1 MPSIDD
7 TLLGCLVSLTHHY
20 KKPLTGDVLV
30 DGLPL
35 QNNRLTP
42 DIFVRAAE
50 KASLAAKVVERKI
63 NDISPLLYPV
73 VLLLSDLSA
82 CLLLKREGDEFT
94 IEQPESGGVH
104 TISLDELRKVYSGV
118 AIFVR
123 PEYQIGRQSSRA
135 LDGREGHWF
144 WSTIWQSLP
153 IYRDVLIAS
162 FLINLFVLA
171 NPLFVM
177 NVYDRVVPNA
187 AVETLWVLAA
197 GVAIVYLF
205 DFGLKMLRSYFLEVA
220 GKKSD
225 VILSSRIFQKVVGL
239 RYDAM
244 PNSVGAFSSN
254 LREFDSIRNFFSAGT
269 LALLIDIPFM
279 LIFVLVIS
287 IIGGPLVMIPAIA
300 IPLIILYS
308 FIVRP
313 SLRRSVE
320 KTFASTAQKNG
331 TLVEALTAMET
342 VKTQRA
348 AMPLLTRWE
357 ESVGFIARWSLRA
370 RMLSTSVGTF
380 SALVQQ
386 VASVALIILGV
397 YMIME
402 QNLTMG
408 ALIACNILV
417 GRAIAPMAQVASLII
432 QYEQSAKALST
443 LNEIMALPDERDAGK
458 HYVHREIL
466 KGAIEFKDV
475 GFAYPNSE
483 QGALKNVCFKIKAGE
498 RVALIGRI
506 GSGKSTVEKLIAGLY
521 RPQQGSI
528 TIDGIDVNQIDPV
541 DLRRNLGYV
550 PQDVL
555 LFAGTLR
562 ENIVV
567 GSPSASDKELLEAA
581 RISGVDQFA
590 SAHPSGFDLPVGE
603 RGSSLSGG
611 QRQAA
616 SLARALIHEPNI
628 MVLDEPSNSMD
639 NASEEQLRANLV
651 NYVKD
656 RTLVLITH
664 KVSLLSLVD
673 RIIVIDQGQVVAD
686 GPKDTVLEALRQGRL
701 QVRR

>member
-1 MPSIDD
+1 MASTEDP
-7 TLLGCLVSLTHHY
+7 LLGCLVALTHYY
-20 KKPLTGDVLV
+20 KKPLTADVLV

-35 QNNRLTP
+35 LNNRLTP
-42 DIFVRAAE
+42 DVFIRAAE
-50 KASLAAKVVERKI
+50 RASLAARVVERRI
-63 NDISPLLYPV
+63 NDISTLLYPV
-73 VLLLSDLSA
+73 VLLLVDSSA
-82 CLLLKREGDEFT
+82 CILRERKGDEFV
-94 IEQPESGGVH
+94 IEQPESGGVI
-104 TISLDELRKVYSGV
+104 TLSLLELRKVYTGV
-118 AIFVR
+118 AIFIR
-123 PEYQIGRQSSRA
+123 PEYQIGRESSRV
-135 LDGREGHWF
+135 LDGRDGHWF
-144 WSTIWQSLP
+144 WSTIWRSIP
-153 IYRDVLIAS
+153 IYRDVLVAS

-177 NVYDRVVPNA
+177 NVYDRVVPNS

-225 VILSSRIFQKVVGL
+225 VILSSRIFQKVMGL
-239 RYDAM
+239 RFDAM
-244 PNSVGAFSSN
+244 PGSVGAFSSN
-254 LREFDSIRNFFSAGT
+254 IREFDSIRNFFSAST

-279 LIFVLVIS
+279 VLFVLVIS
-287 IIGGPLVMIPAIA
+287 IIGGPLVVIPAVA
-300 IPLIILYS
+300 IPLIVIYS
-308 FIVRP
+308 LLVRP
-313 SLRRSVE
+313 ALRRSVE

-348 AMPLLTRWE
+348 ATPLLTRWE
-357 ESVGFIARWSLRA
+357 ESVGYIARWGLKA
-370 RMLSTSVGTF
+370 RILSTSVGTF
-380 SALVQQ
+380 SAMVQQ
-386 VASVALIILGV
+386 FSSVALIILGV

-417 GRAIAPMAQVASLII
+417 GRAIAPMAQIASLII

-443 LNEIMALPDERDAGK
+443 LNDIMALPDERDEGK
-458 HYVHREIL
+458 HYVHRESL

-475 GFAYPNSE
+475 SFAYPGNE
-483 QGALKNVCFKIKAGE
+483 QGALKNVSFSLKAGE

-506 GSGKSTVEKLIAGLY
+506 GSGKSTIEKLVAGLY

-541 DLRRNLGYV
+541 DLRRNIGYV

-562 ENIVV
+562 DNIVV
-567 GSPSASDKELLEAA
+567 GMPTASDKQLLEASK
-581 RISGVDQFA
+581 ISGVDQFA
-590 SAHPSGFDLPVGE
+590 GSHPLGFDLPVGE
-603 RGSSLSGG
+603 RGAALSGG
-611 QRQAA
+611 QRQSV
-616 SLARALIHEPNI
+616 SLARALLHKPNI
-628 MVLDEPSNSMD
+628 LILDEPSNSMD

-651 NYVKD
+651 SYVMDK
-656 RTLVLITH
+656 TLFLITH

-673 RIIVIDQGQVVAD
+673 RIIVVDQGQVVAD
-686 GPKDTVLEALRQGRL
+686 GPKEPVLEALRQGRL